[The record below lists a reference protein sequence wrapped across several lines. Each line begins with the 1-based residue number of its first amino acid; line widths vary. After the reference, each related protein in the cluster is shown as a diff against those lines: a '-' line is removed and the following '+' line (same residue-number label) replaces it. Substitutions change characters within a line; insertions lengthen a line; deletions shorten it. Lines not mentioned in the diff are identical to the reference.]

1 MQRPGAYA
9 AFMTSNSTIQV
20 RLPRTVTLN
29 AKGDWGVFVLASAFL
44 AFSLMCWSVVCEGS
58 KLTLAVAIVPLVLPF
73 VVAYAAMTERGILDP
88 TALFPAC
95 FAAYN
100 GVPFIRFLS
109 DDAQQHLIYPVK
121 FEPDTYFRAG
131 LFSALGA
138 IFIAI
143 TWALWRPPAHK
154 KVPKTDLTGWFHVG
168 TAFYAFGILLYLL
181 QYLQIGGYRAALAM
195 DRVRRFE
202 IMAERTLSLPYFA
215 FVLVGLVMTAV
226 SGKEPRKRATTI
238 LMTVLWG
245 AMVMGQGDRRLL
257 LQTVLAVLSAPMFLA
272 AKSSKIRMKHL
283 VLVICAYAAL
293 AVAGRL
299 REEIPRLAS
308 DAGSQQRILYPDKH
322 NSWLDSVEPGN
333 SELGAPLLS
342 LLYNIEYGSGHSLGS
357 SYVYTIFAVLPR
369 IIYPSKPPSPAA
381 ELANEVH
388 RGRILGFAAA
398 GWGYSPVAEAF
409 LNFGI
414 PGVCIIS
421 SLWMGAFIALSQLR
435 NYRWGLVTAA
445 VLAPESINANRID
458 FRTVYLE
465 TFSCVVVVML
475 AAFIVRSLYR
485 ARSWKVRHGA
495 LEARIV
501 HPAFREPGHRE
512 CP

>member
-1 MQRPGAYA
+1 MTSLSMQRPGAYA

-20 RLPRTVTLN
+20 RLPRTVALN
-29 AKGDWGVFVLASAFL
+29 ANGDWGVFVLASAFL
-44 AFSLMCWSVVCEGS
+44 AFSLACWSVVCEGP

-73 VVAYAAMTERGILDP
+73 MCAYAAMTERGILDP

-100 GVPFIRFLS
+100 GVPLIRFLS

-143 TWALWRPPAHK
+143 TWAVWRPPAHK

-202 IMAERTLSLPYFA
+202 IMAERTVSLPYFA

-226 SGKEPRKRATTI
+226 SGKVPRKRATTI

-245 AMVMGQGDRRLL
+245 AMFM
-257 LQTVLAVLSAPMFLA
+257 A
-272 AKSSKIRMKHL
+272 AKSSKIRMKYL
-283 VLVICAYAAL
+283 VLVIGAYAAL

-308 DAGSQQRILYPDKH
+308 DAGSQQRILYPDKR

-342 LLYNIEYGSGHSLGS
+342 LLYNIEYGTGHSLGS
-357 SYVYTIFAVLPR
+357 SYAYTIFAVLPR

-398 GWGYSPVAEAF
+398 G
-409 LNFGI
+409 
-414 PGVCIIS
+414 C
-421 SLWMGAFIALSQLR
+421 
-435 NYRWGLVTAA
+435 
-445 VLAPESINANRID
+445 
-458 FRTVYLE
+458 
-465 TFSCVVVVML
+465 
-475 AAFIVRSLYR
+475 
-485 ARSWKVRHGA
+485 
-495 LEARIV
+495 
-501 HPAFREPGHRE
+501 
-512 CP
+512 